1 MRLSMSGDALTP
13 YGGIVPWSAFVRRCG
28 ILEELAKSCPVKRTS
43 PNAAPVYD
51 VVQSFALTALCDGRR
66 FAHVNRMRED
76 PTVCELLGIEAVV
89 ASRKPDMAPPPSCT
103 PSSDP

>member
-1 MRLSMSGDALTP
+1 MSADALTP

-28 ILEELAKSCPVKRTS
+28 IFEELARSCPVKRTS

-51 VVQSFALTALCDGRR
+51 VVQSFVLTALCDGKR

-76 PTVCELLGIEAVV
+76 PTSA
-89 ASRKPDMAPPPSCT
+89 R
-103 PSSDP
+103 